1 MKLYIHLAQIKIL
14 VETFPLS
21 AICSFTQWKIAKQ
34 KLKLNN
40 LLFAILHTQCQYIIK
55 WDSTLCT
62 LGYTNVRACIY
73 MHTYIFLSI
82 LCCDG
87 MGEYTHVQYVSSLK
101 PFCFSEGNPHSS
113 PLFLKHFLEIL
124 KLSDVIFLQNSLF
137 MHDFHADVLPPVFRD
152 FFKPVYLNSSTP
164 QYIYVIYRLGGPRSE
179 YADRCLWAE
188 VSIFRLRSQTVFPY
202 MDWP

>member
-1 MKLYIHLAQIKIL
+1 
-14 VETFPLS
+14 
-21 AICSFTQWKIAKQ
+21 
-34 KLKLNN
+34 
-40 LLFAILHTQCQYIIK
+40 
-55 WDSTLCT
+55 
-62 LGYTNVRACIY
+62 

-188 VSIFRLRSQTVFPY
+188 VSIFRLRSQFFPIWTDHKPVNNLPVFISTS
-202 MDWP
+202 WANQRRSSAGCFS